1 MRGGRADLAQTCSSS
16 VRGWIDSRTSPP
28 VIMVR
33 MGDAAEDVVRRLYQA
48 VADVDFDAAARCF
61 APDALWHLPGRSP
74 IAGDHRGWA
83 QIRDNFLAKLG
94 PLSGGTFRAELLD
107 VAVGDTYVVAIQRA
121 TASRG
126 KRMLDIT
133 GCKLIL
139 VSNGAIQTIRGHYS
153 DQTALDA
160 FWVE

>member
-1 MRGGRADLAQTCSSS
+1 MMRVD
-16 VRGWIDSRTSPP
+16 
-28 VIMVR
+28 
-33 MGDAAEDVVRRLYQA
+33 DAAEDVVRRFYHA
-48 VADVDFDAAARCF
+48 VADLDFDAAERCF
-61 APDALWHLPGRSP
+61 APDALWHLPGASP

-83 QIRDNFLAKLG
+83 QIRDDFLAKLA

-107 VAVGDTYVVAIQRA
+107 VAVGDTYVVAVQRA

-126 KRMLDIT
+126 ERTLDVT
-133 GCKLIL
+133 GCQLIR
-139 VSNGAIQTIRGHYS
+139 VSDGVISTVRGHYS

>member
-1 MRGGRADLAQTCSSS
+1 MMRMDD
-16 VRGWIDSRTSPP
+16 V
-28 VIMVR
+28 
-33 MGDAAEDVVRRLYQA
+33 AEDVVRHFYQA
-48 VADVDFDAAARCF
+48 VADGDFDAAERCL
-61 APDALWHLPGRSP
+61 APDALWHLPGASP

-83 QIRDNFLAKLG
+83 QIRDDFLAKLG

-107 VAVGDTYVVAIQRA
+107 VAIGDTYVVAVQRA

-126 KRMLDIT
+126 ERTLDVT
-133 GCKLIL
+133 GCQLIR
-139 VSNGAIQTIRGHYS
+139 VSDSVIHTVRGHYS